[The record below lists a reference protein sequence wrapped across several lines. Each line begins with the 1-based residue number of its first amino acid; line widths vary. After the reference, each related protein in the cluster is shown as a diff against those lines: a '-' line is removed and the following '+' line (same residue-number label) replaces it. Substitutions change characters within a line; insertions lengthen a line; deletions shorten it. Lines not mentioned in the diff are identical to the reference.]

1 MKHIWELCCEF
12 FAWTKSV
19 VIDHSYTV
27 FVSVPAHAPKIESP
41 VASDYVPS
49 PVLNTENHQLT
60 LC

>member
-1 MKHIWELCCEF
+1 MYRIR
-12 FAWTKSV
+12 
-19 VIDHSYTV
+19 
-27 FVSVPAHAPKIESP
+27 AHAPIAAHQCHFQFKICGTINRPLKLSHP